1 MAHFGSIWSLLAKE
15 VCKYLVKV
23 FQAMASTKFYLDHRN
38 VADGCECPLKIAIY
52 STGRSALINL
62 GIKLLPKQW
71 DNKRNRVINHPQSKA
86 LNLWLCH
93 RKQQIDLFICE
104 YCCPVKLR
112 RTQNICPKS
121 LKTRLRTFFFK
132 K

>member
-1 MAHFGSIWSLLAKE
+1 
-15 VCKYLVKV
+15 
-23 FQAMASTKFYLDHRN
+23 MASTKFYLDHRN

-104 YCCPVKLR
+104 RSIYGKPTLTAKEIKDLILAR
-112 RTQNICPKS
+112 DK
-121 LKTRLRTFFFK
+121 
-132 K
+132 